1 MDVKKLLGE
10 FVIISTSELCTLS
23 TDGDR
28 GCTIDLEVL
37 LPSIPSQSQKQKKG
51 CLTPHPHQLLHPN
64 QPHQRIWP
72 FLLHKLDP
80 STPHHPSNLHPHR
93 PLLRSRPRLDRTLRL
108 AQQQLPQSNP
118 TNPLLLPP
126 RRPTRPK
133 HLRRMGLSTRPLR
146 KLDKRQS
153 RFPDRSLP
161 SNSRNLHLTR
171 FRSI

>member
-1 MDVKKLLGE
+1 MHSRRMEIEAVQ
-10 FVIISTSELCTLS
+10 STWKDFS
-23 TDGDR
+23 
-28 GCTIDLEVL
+28 
-37 LPSIPSQSQKQKKG
+37 LPSSHNPKNKNNVY
-51 CLTPHPHQLLHPN
+51 LTPHPHQLLHPN
-64 QPHQRIWP
+64 QPHQRIRS
-72 FLLHKLDP
+72 FLLHKLVP
-80 STPHHPSNLHPHR
+80 STSHHPSNLHPHR

>member
-10 FVIISTSELCTLS
+10 SVIIPVSPIYSF
-23 TDGDR
+23 DR
-28 GCTIDLEVL
+28 LKSRLYNRLGNASPFHPLTI
-37 LPSIPSQSQKQKKG
+37 PKAKKG

-64 QPHQRIWP
+64 QPHQRIRS

-80 STPHHPSNLHPHR
+80 STSHHPSNLHPHR

-126 RRPTRPK
+126 RRPTLPK
-133 HLRRMGLSTRPLR
+133 HLRRMDLSTRPLR
-146 KLDKRQS
+146 KLDQRQS
-153 RFPDRSLP
+153 RFPNRSLP
-161 SNSRNLHLTR
+161 PNSRNLHLAR

>member
-1 MDVKKLLGE
+1 MSLSSFPPQSYVHSRRME
-10 FVIISTSELCTLS
+10 IEAVQSTWKDFS
-23 TDGDR
+23 
-28 GCTIDLEVL
+28 
-37 LPSIPSQSQKQKKG
+37 LPSPHNPKSKKKG

-64 QPHQRIWP
+64 QPHQRIRP
-72 FLLHKLDP
+72 LLLHKLDP

-161 SNSRNLHLTR
+161 PNSGILHLTR